1 MAYDEALARR
11 LDELLADRT
20 DVSERKMFGGLA
32 LMVNGNMAVG
42 VVGENL
48 MVRVGRDA
56 YEDAL
61 DLPDTQPMDFT
72 GRPMKGFLLV
82 HPAGV
87 ESDESLCA
95 WATRGVAFA
104 LSLPAE

>member
-11 LDELLADRT
+11 LHELLAGRT

-32 LMVNGNMAVG
+32 LMVSGNMAVG

-61 DLPDTQPMDFT
+61 DLPHAQLMDFT
-72 GRPMKGFLLV
+72 GRPMRGFVLV
-82 HPAGV
+82 RPAGI
-87 ESDESLCA
+87 ERDEDLRD
-95 WATRGVAFA
+95 WANRGVAFA
-104 LSLPAE
+104 LSLPRK